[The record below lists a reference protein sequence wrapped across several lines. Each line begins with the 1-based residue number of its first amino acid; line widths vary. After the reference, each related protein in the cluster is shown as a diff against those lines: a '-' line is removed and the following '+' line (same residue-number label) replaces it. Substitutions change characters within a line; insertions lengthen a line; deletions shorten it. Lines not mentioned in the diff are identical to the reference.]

1 MEGGLWVKDLILLNI
16 SLLFLWCLSRY
27 LVPQKG
33 IFKVLLQCPNMIR
46 VCGSGISLGGGN
58 LCEKS
63 LSSVSI
69 FCRRSM
75 VLVKRYICS

>member
-1 MEGGLWVKDLILLNI
+1 MKDLILLNT
-16 SLLFLWCLSRY
+16 SFLYRWCMARY

-33 IFKVLLQCPNMIR
+33 NFKVFFLQCPNMIR

-63 LSSVSI
+63 LSSVALS
-69 FCRRSM
+69 FSE
-75 VLVKRYICS
+75 KRYICR